1 MLQKLGHFNEQSSSE
16 KSSTNWSLEPLA
28 DLVKEFTQ
36 SIGQQ
41 PLLKQYET
49 AFNEFVSVS
58 SSRHSLLDSFEAVF
72 SRLAQ
77 IYRWFPTTA
86 AVDDTTPLPLLKSKH
101 VQLLD
106 WLRWLKSET
115 SNNGGLSIKL
125 VQSIYEAYSQAYNRS
140 SFRLNSLSGGNTKT
154 TGTSGSGEFSAESR
168 LVVVKPEIEAIDV
181 QIGELNARRAKLM
194 TTGHYDDLKLNY
206 LQMQAQLMLFI
217 EEKSTVE
224 SKF

>member
-1 MLQKLGHFNEQSSSE
+1 M
-16 KSSTNWSLEPLA
+16 EPLV

-49 AFNEFVSVS
+49 AFDEFVSVS

-77 IYRWFPTTA
+77 IYRWFPSA
-86 AVDDTTPLPLLKSKH
+86 APAVDDTTRPPLLKSKH

-106 WLRWLKSET
+106 WLRALKSET
-115 SNNGGLSIKL
+115 SSNGSLCIKL

-140 SFRLNSLSGGNTKT
+140 SFRLNSLSGGNIKT
-154 TGTSGSGEFSAESR
+154 SGMVGSGEFSSSAESR
-168 LVVVKPEIEAIDV
+168 LVAIKPEIEAIDV
-181 QIGELNARRAKLM
+181 QIGELNARRAKLVM
-194 TTGHYDDLKLNY
+194 TTGHYDDLKSNY
-206 LQMQAQLMLFI
+206 RQMQAQLKLFI
-217 EEKSTVE
+217 DEKSTVE